1 MDDVPLCLY
10 TEERMST
17 INVSDVIVEALE
29 QTFEEIFREHYRMAY
44 RTAYGVV
51 GNSEDADDVA
61 QTIFLRLL
69 HRELP
74 RDLVKNPKAYL
85 YRAAVN
91 ESLNFIRS
99 RKRIIL
105 TGDAELFETPQPAAD
120 ESAEEI
126 HQRLYEA
133 VAMLNPGAA
142 HILVLRYVHKYNL
155 REIAKLLGTTRSTI
169 AVSLFRSRARLKKW
183 MRASSISGGKS

>member
-1 MDDVPLCLY
+1 MDDMLSCLY

-17 INVSDVIVEALE
+17 INVSDVIVESLE

-44 RTAYGVV
+44 RTAYGVI

-69 HRELP
+69 HREFP
-74 RDLVKNPKAYL
+74 NDLVKNPRAYL

-91 ESLNFIRS
+91 ESLNFIRA
-99 RKRIIL
+99 RKRRIL
-105 TGDAELFETPQPAAD
+105 TGDAELFEAPQPASD

-126 HQRLYEA
+126 HRSLYEA
-133 VAMLNPGAA
+133 VAKLNPGAA
-142 HILVLRYVHKYNL
+142 QVLVLRYVHKSSIAD
-155 REIAKLLGTTRSTI
+155 IAKLLGTTRSTI
-169 AVSLFRSRARLKKW
+169 AVSLFRSRARLKKL
-183 MRASSISGGKS
+183 MRASSLSGGKS